1 MAVLNS
7 LRRARRAA
15 ASETDPDHATPF
27 MTTLQDADGAA
38 VATHATV
45 AAQADQFLQHGIAAA
60 GRGAG
65 DEAIAW
71 LQKAVALR
79 PDFAAAQAN
88 LGLLLVALRRHA
100 EAEPALGAAVALM
113 PLDAALHNALGVAQ
127 EALQRYADAEKTY
140 RAALQADPRLAEAH
154 ANLGNCLRRLGRL
167 FEAEAH
173 LQRAIELKP
182 AFAVAHFNLG
192 VLLQERGETG
202 RAIAE
207 YRQALAFRPDYV
219 EALNNLGS
227 SLRTEGFLDEAR
239 ATFERILELRPQQI
253 EAHCNLAQ
261 YKTYK
266 AGDPHIEQ
274 LLSQQHR
281 LPSLPDDGQVRYWFT
296 LGKMMED
303 IGRHDESF
311 AAYACGNRAKHA
323 VTPWDEGAHLERQRR
338 IIATFTRER
347 LARSPAPDSTPGPTP
362 IFILG
367 MPRSGTSLLEQ
378 VLATLPD
385 IHGAGEITWLTET
398 LQSASGDAG
407 EAVFEFP
414 QTLAGYSEDD
424 LLELGQRY
432 VERIRELAPNSTHV
446 VDKLPDNFMHIG
458 LIHLMLPNARI
469 VHSMRDPM
477 DSCFSCFSRLF
488 TGNNLGYTYD
498 LGTVARYWVSYHELM
513 QHWHAVLPAGRLL
526 DVSYEAMVSDFES
539 QARRLVAYLGVPW
552 DERCL
557 GFHDNRRV
565 VRTASVAQVRKPI
578 YRTSVARWKAYEK
591 YLGELY
597 EVVKDHRPAGA

>member
-1 MAVLNS
+1 
-7 LRRARRAA
+7 
-15 ASETDPDHATPF
+15 
-27 MTTLQDADGAA
+27 MTTLQDANGSAIAPDS
-38 VATHATV
+38 TM
-45 AAQADQFLQHGIAAA
+45 AAQADQYLQQGIAAA

-79 PDFAAAQAN
+79 PGFAAAQAN

-100 EAEPALGAAVALM
+100 EAEPALRVAVSLM
-113 PLDAALHNALGVAQ
+113 PADAALRNALGVAQ

-140 RAALQADPRLAEAH
+140 RTALEADPRLAEAH

-173 LQRAIELKP
+173 FVRAIELKP
-182 AFAVAHFNLG
+182 EFAVAHFNLG
-192 VLLQERGETG
+192 VLLQDRGETG
-202 RAIAE
+202 RAVAE
-207 YRQALAFRPDYV
+207 YRQALVYRPDYV

-227 SLRTEGFLDEAR
+227 SLRNEGFLDEAR
-239 ATFERILELRPQQI
+239 ATFERILELRPLQI

-266 AGDPHIEQ
+266 PGDPHVEQ

-281 LPSLPDDGQVRYWFT
+281 LPSLPEEGQVRYWFT
-296 LGKMMED
+296 VGKMLED
-303 IGRHDESF
+303 LGRHDESF
-311 AAYACGNRAKHA
+311 EAYAAGNQAKHA
-323 VTPWDEGAHLERQRR
+323 VTPWDEAGHLDRQRR

-347 LARSPAPDSTPGPTP
+347 LARSPASTATSTSTAGPTP

-385 IHGAGEITWLTET
+385 IHGAGEITWLSET
-398 LQSASGDAG
+398 LQSASDDAG
-407 EAVFEFP
+407 EGGFQFP
-414 QTLAGYSEDD
+414 ETLAGYTDEE
-424 LLELGQRY
+424 LVELGERY
-432 VERIRELAPNSTHV
+432 IERIRGLAPTSTHV

-488 TGNNLGYTYD
+488 TANNLGYTYD
-498 LGTVARYWVSYHELM
+498 LGAVARYWVSYHELM
-513 QHWHAVLPAGRLL
+513 QHWHAVLPEGRIL
-526 DVSYEAMVSDFES
+526 DVSYEAMVSDFEN
-539 QARRLVAYLGVPW
+539 QARRVVEYLGVPW
-552 DERCL
+552 DDRCL

-578 YRTSVARWKAYEK
+578 YRTSVARWKGYEK
-591 YLGELY
+591 HLGELF
-597 EVVKDHRPAGA
+597 EVVKGYR